1 MRLSER
7 IRYVGVNDMKTEL
20 FEGQWPLPY
29 GVSYN
34 SYLVVDEKVALID
47 TAAAGF
53 EEEFLANI
61 KAEIGDRTVD
71 YLVVN
76 HMEPDHS
83 ALQAVIRREYPS
95 CEFVT
100 NAKAAA
106 MIEGFHGITDNIKVV
121 KEGESLSLGSVSLQ
135 FFMIPMVHWP
145 ETMVSWC
152 PEENTLFS
160 GDAFGTFKAVSDDV
174 IDSKSGTFADYQDEM
189 TRYYASIVG
198 KYGSPVQAALKKLN
212 GLEIKRICSTHGP
225 VWENTISQVIA
236 LYDRLSRYDA
246 DHGVCLA
253 YGSMYGNTEK
263 AALDLAEAIKSK
275 GIPCAVHNL
284 TEEDYH
290 SYVLCPRIELE
301 ALTTYKEYFMRNLS
315 VQQKKEW
322 SDPQNF
328 TRWVKDNIYVNEDL
342 NVTSVPISPMGVWES
357 RVADSRSRGIFFVA
371 VLRSLGIASRVDPVT
386 GKIQYLQD
394 GDWQDADFEKGT
406 PMVKSQ
412 GTLYAT
418 YEPTKDNPNPRY
430 YNHFTIS
437 KFEDGIFN
445 LLSFDEGDIDMGGGT
460 DYENMLKKGQ
470 KLDVGYYMMV
480 SGSRQPDG
488 SVLTH
493 VEFFNIEENNDT
505 HVQLQMRKKVEDLAV
520 LGKLVE
526 QLEYQ
531 PLVVE
536 KNKVIQKELA
546 KQKVADLAK
555 DGWYIVAVLGV
566 NEEPTNHAI
575 RDIAAVKADFEESG
589 VPLLLT
595 FPDKDALNK
604 FRLQDFPGLPST
616 ITWGMDRNAAV
627 QNALASSAKLANS
640 KQLPIVVLANTDGRI
655 VFVSQGYTI
664 GLGEQLLKVI
674 HAF

>member
-1 MRLSER
+1 
-7 IRYVGVNDMKTEL
+7 
-20 FEGQWPLPY
+20 
-29 GVSYN
+29 
-34 SYLVVDEKVALID
+34 
-47 TAAAGF
+47 
-53 EEEFLANI
+53 
-61 KAEIGDRTVD
+61 
-71 YLVVN
+71 
-76 HMEPDHS
+76 
-83 ALQAVIRREYPS
+83 
-95 CEFVT
+95 
-100 NAKAAA
+100 
-106 MIEGFHGITDNIKVV
+106 
-121 KEGESLSLGSVSLQ
+121 
-135 FFMIPMVHWP
+135 
-145 ETMVSWC
+145 
-152 PEENTLFS
+152 
-160 GDAFGTFKAVSDDV
+160 
-174 IDSKSGTFADYQDEM
+174 
-189 TRYYASIVG
+189 
-198 KYGSPVQAALKKLN
+198 
-212 GLEIKRICSTHGP
+212 
-225 VWENTISQVIA
+225 
-236 LYDRLSRYDA
+236 
-246 DHGVCLA
+246 
-253 YGSMYGNTEK
+253 
-263 AALDLAEAIKSK
+263 
-275 GIPCAVHNL
+275 
-284 TEEDYH
+284 
-290 SYVLCPRIELE
+290 
-301 ALTTYKEYFMRNLS
+301 
-315 VQQKKEW
+315 
-322 SDPQNF
+322 
-328 TRWVKDNIYVNEDL
+328 
-342 NVTSVPISPMGVWES
+342 
-357 RVADSRSRGIFFVA
+357 
-371 VLRSLGIASRVDPVT
+371 
-386 GKIQYLQD
+386 
-394 GDWQDADFEKGT
+394 
-406 PMVKSQ
+406 
-412 GTLYAT
+412 
-418 YEPTKDNPNPRY
+418 
-430 YNHFTIS
+430 
-437 KFEDGIFN
+437 
-445 LLSFDEGDIDMGGGT
+445 
-460 DYENMLKKGQ
+460 MLKKGQ